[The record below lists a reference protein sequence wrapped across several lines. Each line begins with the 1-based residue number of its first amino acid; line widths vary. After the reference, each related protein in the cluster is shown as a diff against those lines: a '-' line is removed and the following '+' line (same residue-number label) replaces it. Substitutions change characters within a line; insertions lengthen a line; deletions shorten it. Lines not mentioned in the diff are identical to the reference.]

1 MGKRTPDC
9 AAVHGRLR
17 GHGSTGGFCGNPQ
30 TKPSGAPPFQSE
42 STGQGADVPLR
53 DGAPLGAP
61 GGAPTSE
68 SIAQLGG
75 WGNGQRPRRGGL
87 WRANHKRSRQHPPTG
102 ERRAL
107 TGASEGVSAPEE
119 SIAGGAGEVNKEAL

>member
-1 MGKRTPDC
+1 MTAEEIKMEPSARASAPNKS
-9 AAVHGRLR
+9 AVQSVNAMD
-17 GHGSTGGFCGNPQ
+17 GSMPMITQEDFPGNTQ

-75 WGNGQRPRRGGL
+75 
-87 WRANHKRSRQHPPTG
+87 
-102 ERRAL
+102 
-107 TGASEGVSAPEE
+107 
-119 SIAGGAGEVNKEAL
+119 